1 MASSEDEGEAVPH
14 SVSNYHFVNDKDEP
28 VSFSQLPVRWN
39 DGEGLDGERKQI
51 FLHGDTDNGLQ
62 KIHKQVMAWKF
73 DLSDENPQILVLS
86 KENNWI
92 RLQKPRKSFEDT
104 IRTILITVHC
114 LYSVKKNPELSRRS
128 LWDHLSKVFRLY
140 EIRPSENDLI
150 DHANIISKAVEK
162 DEILAKSKFLVTF
175 LEEKPRKKKA
185 LDEDLGATA
194 NFIVDDEMIDE
205 LEESDGSDE
214 EDDIFDS
221 VCAICDNGGD
231 ILCCE
236 GRCMRS
242 FHATVEAGS
251 DSSCES
257 LGLTNEHVEAIQ
269 NFFCKNCQY
278 KRHQCFCCGELGS
291 SDKSLGAEVF
301 PCVSATCGRFY
312 HPRCVAKL
320 LHRES
325 AAEVK
330 ELQKKIADGESFT
343 CPIHKCFKCK
353 QVENKM
359 DPDLQFAVCRRCP
372 TSYHRKCL
380 PRKIA
385 FEDVDAE
392 GIIQRAWEDLI
403 PNRILIYCLD
413 HDIDDELGTPI
424 RTHIKFPDDRQKN
437 KKQVS
442 EKLQKKEGVVQK
454 KNPLDLA
461 DACRKSSLGKVQ
473 KGVDFPSIKAGDGS
487 SKKRVKRLTLPDPPK
502 KQKVGDASVRPLNR
516 NASVKVTKSTDE
528 NKVSLGDQLYNNFF
542 GKGSVS
548 VKSREEDTPDS
559 EPKQTLTDKP
569 LAKEKCVSLPLNDAS
584 KQRILALV
592 KDAGSSIT
600 LEKIIE
606 NHKLPTTYGYSSR
619 NVVDKSLT
627 LGKVEVSIEA
637 ISAALKELEE
647 GCSVEDAK
655 IVCEPEVLNQ
665 IVKWKVIVD
674 SPYMFYFCE
683 ILLSVVKAPK
693 LMLILNVQIVD
704 LLHYYVQDG
713 DTVSIWIYIL
723 SNCQMLCCLDIVLV
737 GLYLSFQLLEPR
749 LSLAFRTQLYRISDQ
764 NWSANLGL
772 STVPEVSWSSW
783 VVTPMVDFCCGS
795 NDFSLLMKEKLDKI
809 GTRCSYKNYDLVQ
822 AKIMGLNPPFGKN
835 AKDAN
840 KFIDKALKFKPKLLI
855 LIAPPQT
862 ERLDKKDPPYDL
874 IWEDDEMLAGK
885 SFYLPG
891 SVDVNDNQLDDWN
904 LTTSL
909 LNLWSR
915 PDWTAKHKAIA
926 QRHGHLSRLQER
938 TNSKTQHETLVSDKA
953 MEAHDPD
960 GEIPMSID
968 DHPVQNDATEA
979 LVLESHK
986 EGFPFDNEKREV
998 HEHGNSGRGKNRSNE
1013 DSKKRAHVTNS
1024 ETRYET
1030 LVSHKA
1036 VGARDLNGQVPMSM
1050 DGHPVLNDAREA
1062 RVLESHKEG
1071 FPFDKEKR
1079 EVCEKHSNS
1088 GHRKNHSNEE
1098 IHEHGISSHRK
1109 NHSNEEVREHSN
1121 SRDRKHRSNEEVRE
1135 HSNSSHRKNHSNEEI
1150 HEHSN
1155 SSHRKNHSNEEV
1167 REHSNSSHRKHRS
1180 NEEVRE
1186 HSNSSHRKNHSK
1198 EEVREHSNSRDRKS
1212 RSNEDSKKSR
1222 GDKRKSGRESSETS
1236 PAFKERG
1243 LSQERGQSPLSE
1255 TFDKLP
1261 RLSPPIVSHGR
1272 SLADGRSSE
1281 PPEFG
1286 HFLIGYGENRV
1297 DEIDRGY
1304 GLSREEHVP
1313 GATRRWPSGAS
1324 PIRSRDLDYGS
1335 GLGRVLDYGVRNLAE
1350 TREHVPGGA
1359 REWPIGTSPS
1369 RGLDYGVGNLV
1380 AQFPGYHRD
1389 TTDNRGHRSYSSGFE
1404 QNYATGLA
1412 IPSDVRLYGQQQQYH
1427 DTIRGQRSSGYLRGG
1442 DPGFSSPYG
1451 HQNPTMGSSYDRMST
1466 SAMDKYN
1473 FQLNELNH
1481 ARVNPSAAV
1490 PPHHTA
1496 VRNGIPDPRAP
1507 PPGYRV
1513 DSMNSAQAPHLSY
1526 SQHNSSGWL
1535 N

>member
-92 RLQKPRKSFEDT
+92 KLQKPRKSFEDT

-114 LYSVKKNPELSRRS
+114 LYFVKKNPELSRRS

-214 EDDIFDS
+214 EDDLFDS

-291 SDKSLGAEVF
+291 SDKSSGAEVF

-330 ELQKKIADGESFT
+330 ELQKKISDGESFT

-353 QVENKM
+353 QGENKM

-424 RTHIKFPDDRQKN
+424 RMHIKFPDDGQKN

-454 KNPLDLA
+454 KYPLDSA

-487 SKKRVKRLTLPDPPK
+487 SKKRAERLTLPDPPK

-542 GKGSVS
+542 GNGSVS
-548 VKSREEDTPDS
+548 VKSRKEDTPDS

-569 LAKEKCVSLPLNDAS
+569 LAKEKGVSLPLDDAS

-655 IVCEPEVLNQ
+655 TVCEPELLNQ
-665 IVKWKVIVD
+665 IVKWKNKLGGYLSPFLNGARYTSLGRHFTKVD
-674 SPYMFYFCE
+674 
-683 ILLSVVKAPK
+683 K
-693 LMLILNVQIVD
+693 LKEIVD

-713 DTVSIWIYIL
+713 D
-723 SNCQMLCCLDIVLV
+723 M
-737 GLYLSFQLLEPR
+737 
-749 LSLAFRTQLYRISDQ
+749 
-764 NWSANLGL
+764 
-772 STVPEVSWSSW
+772 
-783 VVTPMVDFCCGS
+783 MVDFCCGS
-795 NDFSLLMKEKLDKI
+795 NDFSLLMKDKLDKM

-822 AKIMGLNPPFGKN
+822 AKNNFNFEKRDWMTVKTDELPTGSKLIMGLNPPFGKN

-862 ERLDKKDPPYDL
+862 ERLDRKDPPYDL
-874 IWEDDEMLAGK
+874 IWEDDEMLVGK

-904 LTTSL
+904 STTSL

-953 MEAHDPD
+953 MEAHDLD
-960 GEIPMSID
+960 GEIPMSIE

-979 LVLESHK
+979 LVLESPK
-986 EGFPFDNEKREV
+986 EGFPFDNEEREV
-998 HEHGNSGRGKNRSNE
+998 CNHGNSGRGKNRSNE
-1013 DSKKRAHVTNS
+1013 DSKKRTRVTNS
-1024 ETRYET
+1024 ETQHKT

-1036 VGARDLNGQVPMSM
+1036 VGAHDLNGQVPMSM
-1050 DGHPVLNDAREA
+1050 DGHPVQNDAREA

-1079 EVCEKHSNS
+1079 EVHEKHSN
-1088 GHRKNHSNEE
+1088 
-1098 IHEHGISSHRK
+1098 ISHRK
-1109 NHSNEEVREHSN
+1109 NHSNE
-1121 SRDRKHRSNEEVRE
+1121 
-1135 HSNSSHRKNHSNEEI
+1135 I

-1155 SSHRKNHSNEEV
+1155 SSRRRNHSNEEV

-1198 EEVREHSNSRDRKS
+1198 EEVHEHSNSRDRKS

-1236 PAFKERG
+1236 PAFKDRG

-1286 HFLIGYGENRV
+1286 HFLTGYGENRV
-1297 DEIDRGY
+1297 DDIDRGY
-1304 GLSREEHVP
+1304 SLSREEHVP

-1350 TREHVPGGA
+1350 TEEHVPGGA
-1359 REWPIGTSPS
+1359 REWPIGASTNPS

-1389 TTDNRGHRSYSSGFE
+1389 TTDNHGHRSYSREFE

-1412 IPSDVRLYGQQQQYH
+1412 IPSDIRLYGQQQQYH
-1427 DTIRGQRSSGYLRGG
+1427 DTISGQRSSGYLRGG
-1442 DPGFSSPYG
+1442 DPGFSSHYG
-1451 HQNPTMGSSYDRMST
+1451 HQNPAMGSSYDRMST

-1481 ARVNPSAAV
+1481 ARVNPLAAV

-1496 VRNGIPDPRAP
+1496 GRNGIPDLRAP

-1513 DSMNSAQAPHLSY
+1513 DSMNFAQAPYLSY
-1526 SQHNSSGWL
+1526 SQHSSSGWL